1 MNYDEPDPDLVAGM
15 NELAKVN
22 KSLRRARSP
31 APPRTA
37 SALSKFYKISQVLER
52 VPISRNSLYDM
63 AKKGEFPKPIKLGA
77 RASAWSRAEVDAWIE
92 EKLHGGGV

>member
-52 VPISRNSLYDM
+52 VPISRNNTTGWLEGIS
-63 AKKGEFPKPIKLGA
+63 
-77 RASAWSRAEVDAWIE
+77 SRTPTTSNGRTGP
-92 EKLHGGGV
+92 L